1 MQYVLDEGERNY
13 WFSDPL
19 IATCAIASITGYVGF
34 VLWELF
40 GTRTPIVNLNIFRN
54 RSVAFGLGIALTIG
68 FPIFGSSLIIPQYV
82 SQLLSYTATLSGM
95 LILVRAVPV
104 VFVTPIVAFLMQTGK
119 VDPRIMLSLGLII
132 TGGSTMWQAEMTTS
146 DTSFGSFV
154 VPLILQGVGSG
165 MLFVPLLFSTL
176 GALKDPR
183 ESSSVSAF
191 INLFVT
197 LGGSIASASLVT
209 LLDRREDLHLDTLNG
224 LVNLTNIPIRNVIV
238 NAHGLTQTIAAQI
251 TALVGQQAAALA
263 YADVFLVTGAVTLI
277 SVPLVLGFP
286 KPTTTDVVIEV
297 G

>member
-1 MQYVLDEGERNY
+1 V
-13 WFSDPL
+13 
-19 IATCAIASITGYVGF
+19 
-34 VLWELF
+34 
-40 GTRTPIVNLNIFRN
+40 
-54 RSVAFGLGIALTIG
+54 
-68 FPIFGSSLIIPQYV
+68 
-82 SQLLSYTATLSGM
+82 
-95 LILVRAVPV
+95 
-104 VFVTPIVAFLMQTGK
+104 
-119 VDPRIMLSLGLII
+119 
-132 TGGSTMWQAEMTTS
+132 
-146 DTSFGSFV
+146 
-154 VPLILQGVGSG
+154 LQGVGSG

-176 GALKDPR
+176 GSLKDPR

-209 LLDRREDLHLDTLNG
+209 LLDRREDLHLDTLNA

-251 TALVGQQAAALA
+251 SALVGQQAAALA